1 MNRQRLPTEV
11 KISLIVSVMGMAAF
25 LAGLDWFGRGITVV
39 LAISWSVVLLG
50 FFCYWR
56 FGIGF
61 FETTLLGAVDPNFRR
76 AVRRQPPLPE
86 ISQHQTMSK
95 RSRSL
100 PRSGSR
106 IELHRHAF

>member
-11 KISLIVSVMGMAAF
+11 KISLIVCMIVMGMAALS
-25 LAGLDWFGRGITVV
+25 LAGLDWFGQGGGLAVV
-39 LAISWSVVLLG
+39 LAISWSVVLHG

-61 FETTLLGAVDPNFRR
+61 FETTLLSAVDPNFRR

-86 ISQHQTMSK
+86 ISQHQTRSK
-95 RSRSL
+95 KK
-100 PRSGSR
+100 P
-106 IELHRHAF
+106 